1 MNLKSYFN
9 KGTRELFLLFFS
21 FMIMQFINIQD
32 SHAAVVD
39 AHYRITSVKKVSLR
53 TKAINYKSKTAMWTY
68 PYRSNKLA
76 KKTHWLKNYA
86 KRSLMVT
93 KSATLKNGLKYDFV
107 QVANKPSVYGW
118 VYAKNLQQMTM
129 VSLGD
134 SITKGWT
141 GSSYATSPYP
151 QLVSQQLYVLDTNL
165 GQNNGKVVGDTNLD
179 LTSNVTT
186 TNFKKVDIATIAYGV
201 NDYFHSSLTDVTQV
215 LDDQIKGIKHQN
227 PTIQL
232 FGILPLNCYVTAFG
246 TDQQSDAYSTV
257 GYHDYTLSQLC
268 DAEAEVY
275 EDNGVKYL
283 DWRSVDPDIVP
294 TTIDTSIF
302 GDGKLHPTQAT
313 YNQVG
318 TDIANFLEK
327 NLK

>member
-1 MNLKSYFN
+1 M
-9 KGTRELFLLFFS
+9 
-21 FMIMQFINIQD
+21 
-32 SHAAVVD
+32 
-39 AHYRITSVKKVSLR
+39 
-53 TKAINYKSKTAMWTY
+53 
-68 PYRSNKLA
+68 
-76 KKTHWLKNYA
+76 
-86 KRSLMVT
+86 
-93 KSATLKNGLKYDFV
+93 
-107 QVANKPSVYGW
+107 
-118 VYAKNLQQMTM
+118 
-129 VSLGD
+129 
-134 SITKGWT
+134 
-141 GSSYATSPYP
+141 
-151 QLVSQQLYVLDTNL
+151 
-165 GQNNGKVVGDTNLD
+165 
-179 LTSNVTT
+179 
-186 TNFKKVDIATIAYGV
+186 
-201 NDYFHSSLTDVTQV
+201 
-215 LDDQIKGIKHQN
+215 
-227 PTIQL
+227 
-232 FGILPLNCYVTAFG
+232 NCYVTAFG